1 MIFFLLMITLDQAE
15 LAMEPTENS
24 FRLLFPT
31 DIHKGGI
38 ECLSNRDTHTHTHK
52 VEASVFERVVSYLDD
67 FKKAIVQQKCNSR
80 LCKQIQFFK
89 KSIFTSYSLT
99 PATVSLF

>member
-15 LAMEPTENS
+15 LAVEPTENS

-38 ECLSNRDTHTHTHK
+38 ETHTHK

-67 FKKAIVQQKCNSR
+67 FKKAILQQKCNSR
-80 LCKQIQFFK
+80 LYKQIQFLK
-89 KSIFTSYSLT
+89 KHFYFVQFNSSNSVPVLN
-99 PATVSLF
+99 LLH

>member
-38 ECLSNRDTHTHTHK
+38 ECLSNRDTHTHTK
-52 VEASVFERVVSYLDD
+52 WRPQYLKELYLIWMIL
-67 FKKAIVQQKCNSR
+67 KKR
-80 LCKQIQFFK
+80 
-89 KSIFTSYSLT
+89 
-99 PATVSLF
+99 

>member
-31 DIHKGGI
+31 DIHKDGI
-38 ECLSNRDTHTHTHK
+38 ECLSNRDTHTHTQ
-52 VEASVFERVVSYLDD
+52 SGGL
-67 FKKAIVQQKCNSR
+67 
-80 LCKQIQFFK
+80 
-89 KSIFTSYSLT
+89 SI
-99 PATVSLF
+99 